1 MSFNELEIKVNK
13 QGEIV
18 IGKEITEKINL
29 KVDDKVYISYAT
41 EEEVENFKVV
51 DFMITKGS
59 LKNENINFKI
69 PKEILTDANI
79 DLNSNLEVI
88 CKDKKILIVP
98 SNYID
103 SIPED
108 IVKLCEDIGISKE
121 IVGVILS
128 FIEEEILKEE
138 KSYEEK

>member
-41 EEEVENFKVV
+41 EEEIENFKVV

-79 DLNSNLEVI
+79 DLNSDLEVL

-98 SNYID
+98 SNYVE

-121 IVGVILS
+121 KVGLILS

-138 KSYEEK
+138 KNYEEK

>member
-108 IVKLCEDIGISKE
+108 IVKLCEDYTYFFFTYTYI
-121 IVGVILS
+121 
-128 FIEEEILKEE
+128 FT
-138 KSYEEK
+138 

>member
-29 KVDDKVYISYAT
+29 KVDDKVYISYT
-41 EEEVENFKVV
+41 TDEEVEDFKVV
-51 DFMITKGS
+51 EFMITKGS

-69 PKEILTDANI
+69 PKQILTDANI
-79 DLNSNLEVI
+79 DLNSDLEVL

-98 SNYID
+98 SNYIE
-103 SIPED
+103 SMPED

-121 IVGVILS
+121 KVGIILS

-138 KSYEEK
+138 EIYEEK

>member
-121 IVGVILS
+121 KVGVILS

>member
-59 LKNENINFKI
+59 L
-69 PKEILTDANI
+69 
-79 DLNSNLEVI
+79 
-88 CKDKKILIVP
+88 
-98 SNYID
+98 
-103 SIPED
+103 
-108 IVKLCEDIGISKE
+108 
-121 IVGVILS
+121 
-128 FIEEEILKEE
+128 
-138 KSYEEK
+138 